1 MKGNTL
7 AILILVADLKLSAVG
22 THKNELLKIKMEV
35 DTDPPQ
41 PSGMY
46 ETLFLTNPIPFSY
59 NILQLSSLF
68 AGKLHA
74 IISRDYPG
82 ARVKGRDFYD
92 FIWYMKKNISPDLQ
106 YLEAKLKQ
114 NGKLGK
120 KEPLSLDK
128 LKLLLTDKIST
139 VDFVEARKDVAP
151 YIKDEFELKV
161 WSVDFFN
168 SLIQFL

>member
-1 MKGNTL
+1 MELPT
-7 AILILVADLKLSAVG
+7 AG
-22 THKNELLKIKMEV
+22 THKNELLKIKMEI

-41 PSGMY
+41 PSGIC

-82 ARVKGRDFYD
+82 GRVKGRDFYD

-114 NGKLGK
+114 SGKLGK
-120 KEPLSLDK
+120 TEQLSIDK

-139 VDFVEARKDVAP
+139 IDFSEAGKDVTP
-151 YIKDEFELKV
+151 FIKDEFELNV
-161 WSVDFFN
+161 WSVEFFI
-168 SLIQFL
+168 SLIQTL